1 MEGQGL
7 QQQENGYLNY
17 IVPNLFTIASQV
29 KDIIGASLIKINK
42 VYITGTASVINNIDL
57 YLKNF

>member
-42 VYITGTASVINNIDL
+42 L
-57 YLKNF
+57 YYWNSFCNK